1 MLTGYRTYLS
11 AALSLVGGILDL
23 LGQAG
28 ILTQGVASLG
38 VVLVLLGSVMA
49 IHFRRKARPL
59 Q

>member
-28 ILTQGVASLG
+28 YLTQGVASLG
-38 VVLVLLGSVMA
+38 VALVLLGSTLA
-49 IHFRRKARPL
+49 IHFRRKARPA
-59 Q
+59 